1 MPFMASPRAVNS
13 SQSTGHADSWQKA
26 LRTAIRDPVE
36 LCNAVQLGSEHHRP
50 AVRAAADFP
59 VFAPLGF
66 VAKMRRGDPNDPL
79 LRQVLPIAD
88 ELREAPG
95 YSADPV
101 GEEKAVGERG
111 LMQKYRG
118 RVLLVTTGA
127 CPVHCRYCFRR
138 HYPYQAG
145 PRTLDAWQPA
155 LNQIESDRAIEEVI
169 LSGGDPLTLVDS
181 LLSELVQRLTRIRH
195 LRRLRVHTR
204 FPVMIPQRVNEELR
218 AWLSGTGLTTV
229 VVLHVNH
236 PHELDD
242 AVATAASQLIAAG
255 ATVLN
260 QSVLLRGVN
269 DDAGT
274 LAELS
279 QRLVDLRIMPYYLH
293 QLDRVTGASHFEVP
307 AAVGASIIQQLR
319 TKLPG
324 SAVPRYGR
332 EDAGEPGKTILM

>member
-1 MPFMASPRAVNS
+1 MSFMASRRVTKSP
-13 SQSTGHADSWQKA
+13 QSTGHADSWQNA

-36 LCNAVQLGSEHHRP
+36 LCNAVQLGSEHHRS
-50 AVRAAADFP
+50 AVRAATEFP

-66 VAKMRRGDPNDPL
+66 VAKMKRGCPNDPL
-79 LRQVLPIAD
+79 LRQVLPVAD

-101 GEEKAVGERG
+101 GEEKAVNEPG

-145 PRTLDAWQPA
+145 PRTLEAWQPA
-155 LNQIESDRAIEEVI
+155 LNQIESDRTIDEVI

-181 LLSELVQRLTRIRH
+181 LLSELAQRLSRIRH
-195 LRRLRVHTR
+195 VRRLRVHTR
-204 FPVMIPQRVNEELR
+204 FPVMIPQRVNDELL
-218 AWLSGTGLTTV
+218 AWLSDSGLTTV

-236 PHELDD
+236 PNELDD

-255 ATVLN
+255 ALVLN

-269 DDAGT
+269 DDADT

-279 QRLVDLRIMPYYLH
+279 QRLVDFRIMPYYLH

-307 AAVGASIIQQLR
+307 VNVGMSIIQQLR
-319 TKLPG
+319 TRLPG
-324 SAVPRYGR
+324 YAVPRYVR
-332 EDAGEPGKTILM
+332 EDACEPSKTILM